1 MLHKYDIYNV
11 IFSIRLNREE
21 KNEKNTTNSN
31 ECRLLEKAGK
41 IVCDRYDV
49 NGFIQ
54 LVSGYC
60 YAAKQIKN
68 SKGHFYNKY
77 PLIKHCFYR

>member
-1 MLHKYDIYNV
+1 M
-11 IFSIRLNREE
+11 LNREE
-21 KNEKNTTNSN
+21 ENEKNTTNSN

-54 LVSGYC
+54 LVSGYS
-60 YAAKQIKN
+60 ADIQIEN
-68 SKGHFYNKY
+68 SKGYLYNKY
-77 PLIKHCFYR
+77 PW

>member
-1 MLHKYDIYNV
+1 M
-11 IFSIRLNREE
+11 LNREE
-21 KNEKNTTNSN
+21 ENEKNTTNSN

-54 LVSGYC
+54 LVSGYS
-60 YAAKQIKN
+60 ADIQIEN
-68 SKGHFYNKY
+68 SKGYLYNKY
-77 PLIKHCFYR
+77 P

>member
-11 IFSIRLNREE
+11 IFLIRLNREE

-41 IVCDRYDV
+41 IVCDRYDA

-54 LVSGYC
+54 LVSGYR
-60 YAAKQIKN
+60 YAI
-68 SKGHFYNKY
+68 
-77 PLIKHCFYR
+77 

>member
-11 IFSIRLNREE
+11 IFLIRLNREE
-21 KNEKNTTNSN
+21 ENEKNITNSN
-31 ECRLLEKAGK
+31 EYRLLEKAGK
-41 IVCDRYDV
+41 IVCDLYDV

-60 YAAKQIKN
+60 DDIQIEK
-68 SKGHFYNKY
+68 SKGHLYNKY
-77 PLIKHCFYR
+77 P